1 MTISLLKI
9 IGWSIFKSI
18 IRLLFCRKYFLLTI
32 SPQIHSELMMFSLQ
46 CIIVLVGSVF
56 QETNPLKHRMS
67 FQNSTFQAS
76 NNPSQL
82 PLMTVCLG
90 GGGITQGW
98 VHNINC
104 LKIKYCTFE
113 FFIFVLRKAETQ
125 LHVCKEIIAQFC
137 PGHEEPGFSNSC
149 RQQKSF
155 SFWVV
160 LIPTTTWSSP
170 CFCTFCRLQSL
181 LHIS

>member
-9 IGWSIFKSI
+9 IGLSIFKSI

-76 NNPSQL
+76 NKPGQG

-104 LKIKYCTFE
+104 LKMI
-113 FFIFVLRKAETQ
+113 
-125 LHVCKEIIAQFC
+125 EILY
-137 PGHEEPGFSNSC
+137 
-149 RQQKSF
+149 
-155 SFWVV
+155 FWVFH
-160 LIPTTTWSSP
+160 ICSEKRKNPTP
-170 CFCTFCRLQSL
+170 RVQRNNCTILPRSWRARFLQ
-181 LHIS
+181 